1 MGRVPKRGL
10 CEETDGPFL
19 SGILWI
25 KRGNFVSATSV
36 VGLQWGDEAKGKI
49 VDLLTDEHDIVVRY
63 QGGNNAGHTV
73 VFNGD
78 TYKLSLLPAGILH
91 PKVVSVI
98 ATGIVLDPKAF
109 LLELDSIIKR
119 RGPLAPG
126 SLLISDRAHVIFPY
140 HVLEEAVMEKSRD
153 KEPIGTTMRGIG
165 PCYRD
170 KAGRTHA
177 IRVGDLCRPDCLRKR
192 LTEIVAQ
199 KNKILSALDPDFK
212 PLDADQIYQEY
223 SAYADRLRPYVTD
236 TTSYL
241 HRALRDGKRI
251 LFEGAQGSL
260 LDLDHGTFPF
270 VTSSNSSGCG
280 VHNGSGVSERAIGK
294 MIGVVKAYSSR
305 VGGGPFVTEL
315 HDATGQHIRDVG
327 NEYGTVTRR
336 PRRCGWF
343 DGVATGYGA
352 RLSGVDC
359 IAIALLDVLSG
370 LEEIKIC
377 DAYEIDGKRTSDFP
391 SHVEDLAR
399 AIPVY
404 RTLPGWM
411 TDISGVRDYDDFP
424 PAAKRYIDAVAAL
437 AGAPVEIVSV
447 GPDREQT
454 VFCNNG
460 SVGGH
465 KKVSAV

>member
-1 MGRVPKRGL
+1 
-10 CEETDGPFL
+10 
-19 SGILWI
+19 
-25 KRGNFVSATSV
+25 VSATSV

-49 VDLLTDEHDIVVRY
+49 VDLLTDEHDVVVRY

-98 ATGIVLDPKAF
+98 ATGIVLDPRAF
-109 LLELDSIIKR
+109 LQELDSITQR
-119 RGPLAPG
+119 RGPLTPG
-126 SLLISDRAHVIFPY
+126 SLLISDRAHVIFPW
-140 HVLEEAVMEKSRD
+140 HVLEEAVMEKSRSKD
-153 KEPIGTTMRGIG
+153 PIGTTMRGIG
-165 PCYRD
+165 TCYRD
-170 KAGRTHA
+170 KAGRSHA
-177 IRVGDLCRPDCLRKR
+177 IRVGDLCRPDFLQRR
-192 LTEIVAQ
+192 LSEVIPQ
-199 KNKILSALDPDFK
+199 KNMILGALDPDFK
-212 PLDADQIYQEY
+212 PLDASAIYREY
-223 SAYADRLRPYVTD
+223 SAYAERLRPYVTD
-236 TTSYL
+236 TTTYL
-241 HRALRDGKRI
+241 HRAIRDGKRL

-280 VHNGSGVSERAIGK
+280 VHNGSGVSERAISK
-294 MIGVVKAYSSR
+294 MIGVVKAYSTR

-315 HDATGQHIRDVG
+315 NDATGQHIRDVG
-327 NEYGTVTRR
+327 NEYGTITRR

-343 DGVATGYGA
+343 DSVAAGYGA

-370 LEEIKIC
+370 LEELKIC
-377 DAYEIDGKRTSDFP
+377 DAYEIDGKRTTDFP
-391 SHVEDLAR
+391 SHVDDLAR

-411 TDISGVRDYDDFP
+411 TDISHVRHYDDLP
-424 PAAKRYIDAVAAL
+424 AAAKRYVEMVTELI
-437 AGAPVEIVSV
+437 GAPLEIVSV

-454 VFCNNG
+454 VFCA
-460 SVGGH
+460 GGH
-465 KKVSAV
+465 APHKSHTVKFPTV